1 MAHPTTATYVA
12 IALVLTVVTLLEF
25 AVLYMHSLAGM
36 MVPILLALSAMKFAL
51 VALFYMHLRFDRP
64 LYRRVFAGGLGLGVL
79 VAVSLMLLSQMPM

>member
-12 IALVLTVVTLLEF
+12 IALVLTVVTLMEF
-25 AVLYMHSLAGM
+25 AVLYVHGLAGM
-36 MVPILLALSAMKFAL
+36 MVPILLALSAIKFAL

-79 VAVSLMLLSQMPM
+79 VAVSLMLLSHMPM

>member
-79 VAVSLMLLSQMPM
+79 VVVSLMLLSQMPM